1 MTLYIDVTNKT
12 TIMKTTNNDAAKLI
26 FKVNNGCLEPV
37 RGQSDALDELFSDK
51 KVVAS
56 NIKNYNAYT
65 KNFIKNNATGFF
77 VSDKYEW
84 NAKKHTFNFSNIEK
98 ASDTDIDNAFV
109 NATNFNA
116 AASVNAMQ
124 EKKQSTLDFIRDNMK
139 CPNIEENGFY
149 VDELNWKYISRNII
163 KRKNTL
169 LVGPTGTGKT
179 ELVMEVAK
187 RLNMACAVYDM
198 GAMLDPLTD
207 LIGAHRLVNGESK
220 FDLAKFVS
228 DVQKPGII
236 LLDELSRAPLIALNI
251 LFPCLDSRREL
262 RLDIADSSME
272 RVVKVHPDC
281 VFVATANIGAEYT
294 GAQEIDAAL
303 MNRFLPLRLNYM
315 PRSIEAKV
323 LAKRAG
329 VSDSIAS
336 QIAEIAANIREA
348 EKNVSIAMSISTR
361 ETIAIAEMVGD
372 GFSLSDAVQ
381 LVLLNKSNEDDAI
394 TVKSIIMGI

>member
-1 MTLYIDVTNKT
+1 
-12 TIMKTTNNDAAKLI
+12 MKTTSSNAVKLL
-26 FKVNNGCLEPV
+26 FKVNNGCVEPV
-37 RGQSDALDELFSDK
+37 RGQSDALDKLFGDK
-51 KVVAS
+51 KVIDA
-56 NIKNYNAYT
+56 NIKNYNSYT
-65 KNFIKNNATGFF
+65 KKFVENNNSGFF
-77 VSDKYEW
+77 VSEQYEW
-84 NAKKHTFNFSNIEK
+84 DAKHHTFNFSNIEK
-98 ASDTDIDNAFV
+98 ATDADIDNAF
-109 NATNFNA
+109 ASASGFNA
-116 AASVNAMQ
+116 KVSVNAMQ

-187 RLNMACAVYDM
+187 RLGMECAVYDM

-228 DVQKPGII
+228 DIQKPGVI

-262 RLDIADSSME
+262 RLDIADSSMD

-281 VFVATANIGAEYT
+281 VFVATANIGAEYC

-303 MNRFLPLRLNYM
+303 MNRFLPLRLDYM
-315 PRSIEAKV
+315 PRPVEAKV

-329 VSDSIAS
+329 VSDNIAR
-336 QIAEIAANIREA
+336 QIAEIAGDIREA
-348 EKNVSIAMSISTR
+348 EKNGSITMSISTR

-372 GFSLSDAVQ
+372 GFSLNDAVQ
-381 LVLLNKSNEDDAI
+381 LVLLNKCNEDDAVS
-394 TVKSIIMGI
+394 VKSIIIGI